1 MSFLR
6 SSVSVALHNF
16 FDHPDNLIQPLVFKR
31 ITESG
36 TPSALYLATLIRA
49 SVPFTEGIAA
59 VGKFDRSIFSL
70 LLIGCALG
78 STVILPVQADNG
90 IITIKRDVQ
99 TRNATIPPLIPDPN
113 PTTVNANPSRQI
125 LQQTNELSDGDF
137 ANVASGAGINRL
149 VTQNTNN
156 LGGNISNQTQLSNLP
171 AGRSG
176 NSGNGIANMVNS
188 NIQQGLGALKIITG
202 DR

>member
-1 MSFLR
+1 MGT
-6 SSVSVALHNF
+6 
-16 FDHPDNLIQPLVFKR
+16 FDKR
-31 ITESG
+31 I
-36 TPSALYLATLIRA
+36 Y
-49 SVPFTEGIAA
+49 
-59 VGKFDRSIFSL
+59 SL

-78 STVILPVQADNG
+78 SSVCLPVQADNG
-90 IITIKRDVQ
+90 IIIIKRDVQ
-99 TRNATIPPLIPDPN
+99 PRMATRAPMIPDPN
-113 PTTVNANPSRQI
+113 PTTVNANPSQQI
-125 LQQTNELSDGDF
+125 LKQTNELSDGDF
-137 ANVASGAGINRL
+137 AGVASGAGISRL

-188 NIQQGLGALKIITG
+188 SIQQGMGALKIVTG

>member
-1 MSFLR
+1 
-6 SSVSVALHNF
+6 VGT
-16 FDHPDNLIQPLVFKR
+16 FDKR
-31 ITESG
+31 I
-36 TPSALYLATLIRA
+36 Y
-49 SVPFTEGIAA
+49 
-59 VGKFDRSIFSL
+59 SL

-78 STVILPVQADNG
+78 SSVCLPVQADNG
-90 IITIKRDVQ
+90 IIIIKRDVQ
-99 TRNATIPPLIPDPN
+99 PRMATRAPMIPDPN
-113 PTTVNANPSRQI
+113 PTTVNANPSQQI
-125 LQQTNELSDGDF
+125 LKQTNELSDGDF
-137 ANVASGAGINRL
+137 AGVASGAGISRL

-188 NIQQGLGALKIITG
+188 SIQQGMGALKIVTG